1 MAIASADTALSSTFS
16 INAIFA
22 AATGTVTITNP
33 GRSFRIL
40 GVTGVGTAA
49 SVITVRKNTGAGVTA
64 AVVTIDVTGETMW
77 GALTTT
83 ALEFAGPVIDPAT
96 SVVTPAD
103 NIHITVATQ
112 NATQCDILCVETG
125 GGTTLSNAVT

>member
-22 AATGTVTITNP
+22 TNQGTVTITNP

-40 GVTGVGTAA
+40 GVTGTGVAA
-49 SVITVRKNTGAGVTA
+49 SVITVKKNTSGGDIA
-64 AVVTIDVTGETMW
+64 AVVTTDVTDEPMW
-77 GALTTT
+77 GVLTT
-83 ALEFAGPVIDPAT
+83 ANVEFASTDNVFID
-96 SVVTPAD
+96 
-103 NIHITVATQ
+103 VATQ
-112 NATQCDILCVETG
+112 NATQVDILCVETG